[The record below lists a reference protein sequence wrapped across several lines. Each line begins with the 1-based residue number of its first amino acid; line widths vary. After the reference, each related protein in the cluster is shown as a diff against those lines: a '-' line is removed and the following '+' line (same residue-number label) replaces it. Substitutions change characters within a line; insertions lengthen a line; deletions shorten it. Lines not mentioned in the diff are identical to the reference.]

1 MESVIEASLK
11 DWREREQ
18 RYEKLFSP
26 AVLKSRE
33 FLKEK
38 LKHYDELRA
47 KAMANPLSQ
56 DRMAMQALNLERKQL
71 ARQVYPN
78 IFRRLLERA
87 FSNYRVSKGI
97 TREQEQ
103 SHTNM
108 ESVRAAMD
116 KAGLG
121 NHFYQVQ
128 AQMKQGNREFSLPVS
143 YQVNEHERMQLQLH
157 FKRDEKGA
165 YQMGNYK
172 ATLHSELEKGK
183 PRQHTFE
190 AAGNEIINT
199 DRAYN
204 LLAGRAILD
213 EKSGAWRQFDFN
225 DKDANGN
232 YHVRHFNE
240 SYGYKPENTIA
251 SLPLKNA
258 EERDSLLQKL
268 SHGEKV
274 ITAFLIAGK
283 EHNVSLAAD
292 PLKKDI
298 AIYNTAGQKVTMD
311 ELKVG
316 NRNKEAAGNVKQL
329 QPKLD
334 QAISKSKSLKI

>member
-26 AVLKSRE
+26 SVLKSRE

-38 LKHYDELRA
+38 LKHFDELRA
-47 KAMANPLSQ
+47 KALANPLSQ
-56 DRMAMQALNLERKQL
+56 DRMAMRALNLERKQL

-78 IFRRLLERA
+78 IFRRLLERV
-87 FSNYRVSKGI
+87 FSNYRLSAGI
-97 TREQEQ
+97 ARVQERNNLN
-103 SHTNM
+103 TEDIRTVM
-108 ESVRAAMD
+108 A

-121 NHFYQVQ
+121 NHFYQVHQ
-128 AQMKQGNREFSLPVS
+128 QMKQGNREFSLPVS

-165 YQMGNYK
+165 YQMENYK
-172 ATLHSELEKGK
+172 ATLQSELEKGK
-183 PRQHTFE
+183 PKQHTFD
-190 AAGNEIINT
+190 AAGNGIINT
-199 DRAYN
+199 DKAYN

-213 EKSGAWRQFDFN
+213 ERSGTWRQFDFN

-232 YHVRHFNE
+232 YHIRHFNE

-268 SHGEKV
+268 SHGERV
-274 ITAFLIAGK
+274 ITELLIAGK
-283 EHNVSLAAD
+283 EHNVSLAAE

-298 AIYNTAGQKVTMD
+298 AIYNTDGQRVTV
-311 ELKVG
+311 EALKAG
-316 NRNKEAAGNVKQL
+316 NRNRESANVKQL
-329 QPKLD
+329 QPK
-334 QAISKSKSLKI
+334 QEPIINKGKSVKI